1 MRIIILIFSLC
12 FASSVFA
19 QQGIFGE
26 NSVVYKSQREGGIVA
41 YTNGWGADF
50 AFGKHVDGFRRR
62 MIHLEITSLKHPKQ
76 IRSYNP
82 FYEDARSYF
91 YGKLNSVFTIKS
103 TWGYKKVLFD
113 RLRSGGVQI
122 SRRWA
127 MGPTLAFEKPIY
139 LQIGKPELPYDYLEE
154 ERYNPEIHGVED
166 IYGRAPFYLGIDAMK
181 LVPGIHA
188 KYMVHFEWSKFG
200 VDKPNTQA
208 IEFGVSGS
216 AYARPIKMMA
226 TEKNSQLFINLI
238 LSLKMGRKYVD

>member
-50 AFGKHVDGFRRR
+50 TFGKHVDGFRRR

-113 RLRSGGVQI
+113 R
-122 SRRWA
+122 
-127 MGPTLAFEKPIY
+127 
-139 LQIGKPELPYDYLEE
+139 
-154 ERYNPEIHGVED
+154 
-166 IYGRAPFYLGIDAMK
+166 
-181 LVPGIHA
+181 
-188 KYMVHFEWSKFG
+188 
-200 VDKPNTQA
+200 
-208 IEFGVSGS
+208 
-216 AYARPIKMMA
+216 
-226 TEKNSQLFINLI
+226 
-238 LSLKMGRKYVD
+238 